1 MNDGTAVFLEALSR
15 LYDSELRE
23 PTALPGWTRAHLLA
37 HVGFNAR
44 ALQRLA
50 SWARTGERNPMYT
63 SPEQRVAEIED
74 GATWDVSRV
83 RNLVVTS
90 ASDLAADLDSLTD
103 EQWRAE
109 VVTAQGR
116 TVQATELPWM
126 RTREVWIHAVDL
138 GARVSFDD
146 FPADLCVALID
157 DVTARRS
164 AQGKD
169 VALRLQSDDGK
180 TWDVA
185 GAGEPVV
192 VSGSV
197 QQLAAWLTGRGAH
210 GLESHRLL
218 PSRDHAVLHTAVADP
233 KHPRDRDHALLHA
246 AGAELHDHDRAADLP
261 ELTPW
266 L

>member
-1 MNDGTAVFLEALSR
+1 MDDGTALFQDARSPLN
-15 LYDSELRE
+15 DSELRE
-23 PTALPGWTRAHLLA
+23 PTAFPGWTRAHLLA

-50 SWARTGERNPMYT
+50 SWARTGQRNPMYA
-63 SPEQRVAEIED
+63 SPEQRAAEIED
-74 GATWDVSRV
+74 GATWDAARL
-83 RNLVVTS
+83 RELVVTS

-138 GARVSFDD
+138 DAGVLFDD
-146 FPADLCVALID
+146 FPSDLCAALLD

-169 VALRLQSDDGK
+169 PALRLQSDDGK
-180 TWDVA
+180 SWDVA

-197 QQLAAWLTGRGAH
+197 QQLAAWLTGR
-210 GLESHRLL
+210 
-218 PSRDHAVLHTAVADP
+218 PSTRDHAVLHTAMADP
-233 KHPRDRDHALLHA
+233 KHPHARDHAVLHTT
-246 AGAELHDHDRAADLP
+246 GAELHDHDRGADLP
-261 ELTPW
+261 VLTPW